1 MHDCYP
7 VHCIQPL
14 LHIHDVGMSGR
25 CQISPLLFTQALE
38 VSGGPSDPL
47 VMFTGAYL
55 RGSGVRRAPSL
66 INYCPSEW
74 CGKRADLPAHQ
85 NTREMSFHPAEAPL
99 AVCCL
104 SSGRGLPAA
113 HTSGCMEAGAT
124 FPYTRSVHGAVSG
137 GGIRGTKAA
146 PRAAGEGEGCRFQR
160 PLSLRHPSGVS
171 TTALGLSPEVIPHSA
186 SSKSRSRFAHNALF
200 GDDVLLSD
208 TSVCQKNL

>member
-38 VSGGPSDPL
+38 VSCGPSDPL

-85 NTREMSFHPAEAPL
+85 NTREMSFHPAEALL
-99 AVCCL
+99 AVCCS

-113 HTSGCMEAGAT
+113 PTSGCMEAGAT

-137 GGIRGTKAA
+137 GDKRNQGCSQSSRGRGRVQISVPPFLKTSFWRVYIC
-146 PRAAGEGEGCRFQR
+146 PRTFPRGHT
-160 PLSLRHPSGVS
+160 PLSFFQEQKQVCTPC
-171 TTALGLSPEVIPHSA
+171 
-186 SSKSRSRFAHNALF
+186 
-200 GDDVLLSD
+200 
-208 TSVCQKNL
+208 SVWR